1 MARHKPTQ
9 DGFRRRVE
17 RLLQTGAPIGLLD
30 HADASRAAA
39 ELLYGAPG
47 QPLCLPLL
55 VPRKLSA
62 RGRHTLQP
70 YPSHQPETRNPD
82 PNHYP
87 DPNPDPDPDP
97 NLTLTLTLTPNQV
110 ADESQLVYRGHTAP
124 IDCVAQLAANAFVSG
139 SQDVGRTGART
150 LDDHARLLGGCGS
163 DRAT

>member
-1 MARHKPTQ
+1 MWNFQRRATQ
-9 DGFRRRVE
+9 IETLFGHQE
-17 RLLQTGAPIGLLD
+17 GITALD
-30 HADASRAAA
+30 AVQSDVVLSAAA
-39 ELLYGAPG
+39 DRTVRLWKVADPTTN
-47 QPLCLPLL
+47 PNP
-55 VPRKLSA
+55 
-62 RGRHTLQP
+62 
-70 YPSHQPETRNPD
+70 NPD
-82 PNHYP
+82 PDPNPNPGPGPGPGPGPDP
-87 DPNPDPDPDP
+87 DPNPDPDPDPNPNPDP